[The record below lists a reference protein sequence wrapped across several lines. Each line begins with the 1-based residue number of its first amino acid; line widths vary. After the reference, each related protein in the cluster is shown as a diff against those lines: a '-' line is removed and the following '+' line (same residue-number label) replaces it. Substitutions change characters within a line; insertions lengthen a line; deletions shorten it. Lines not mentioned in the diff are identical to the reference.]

1 MLTRGIRRLD
11 ATLWTHY
18 RPLTFAV
25 GEEYVNTRVDKF
37 IMDKY
42 PRVEVV
48 GDFDKGALLDDSA
61 GIAKSESVPH
71 VQGGQQV
78 ESIFVYHFWIALQT
92 GRPFPICMRYSYSR
106 LFRKGGEGI

>member
-1 MLTRGIRRLD
+1 MLARGIRRLD
-11 ATLWTHY
+11 AILWTHF

-71 VQGGQQV
+71 IQGGQQV

-92 GRPFPICMRYSYSR
+92 GRPFPICMRHSYSR
-106 LFRKGGEGI
+106 LFRKDGEGI